1 MDKRERLFHWLYFY
15 GVIPRSI
22 EDLNEFYR
30 LINVRFNDLYNYAIA
45 THADGL
51 SDQLLLNAIEE
62 GNTDEFLN
70 KFSVKFS
77 KFVEEHNGA
86 YEMMEENLLN
96 SVINSKLNAEGPLD
110 LEMFG
115 KGR

>member
-1 MDKRERLFHWLYFY
+1 MDKREILFHWLYFY

-51 SDQLLLNAIEE
+51 SEIFKDEFWLM
-62 GNTDEFLN
+62 TKDEFLN

-96 SVINSKLNAEGPLD
+96 SVINSKLNTEGPLD